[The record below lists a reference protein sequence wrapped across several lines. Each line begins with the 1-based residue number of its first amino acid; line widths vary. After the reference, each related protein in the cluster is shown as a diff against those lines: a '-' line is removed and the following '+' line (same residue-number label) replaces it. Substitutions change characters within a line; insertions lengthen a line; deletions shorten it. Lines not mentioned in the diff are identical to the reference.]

1 MVSPPSTAVF
11 PPRCSSNR
19 CSTPKKVGRRG
30 VDRSLRRRIIDQ
42 RLFALQSGHR
52 GGVDDAGALL
62 HSLQRRLRHIE
73 IAEEIGAERSRYISP
88 PCRSPFASSALQRR
102 AQLLSATSRRSL

>member
-1 MVSPPSTAVF
+1 MFDA
-11 PPRCSSNR
+11 
-19 CSTPKKVGRRG
+19 KKNVGRRG

-42 RLFALQSGHR
+42 RLLALQSGDR

-62 HSLQRRLRHIE
+62 QSLERRLRHIE

-88 PCRSPFASSALQRR
+88 PCPSPSTSSALQRR
-102 AQLLSATSRRSL
+102 TQPLSATSRPPSTFATG